1 MWNLPG
7 PGIEPVFPAVAGG
20 FFFFFLAVVRLKAAG
35 PEHRKERSHQ
45 AQQPLTGPGA
55 RRGLGFGLGLRA
67 KAEAEAA
74 DLAGCVLLAQKV
86 GLHRERRHHRHS
98 RSWSTAGLAGGFLS
112 TSHQGSP
119 AQLIYNRSVKA
130 IQWIKNNL
138 SPNGVGTTGHSKA
151 KKKKKNS
158 I

>member
-7 PGIEPVFPAVAGG
+7 PGIEPVFPAV
-20 FFFFFLAVVRLKAAG
+20 
-35 PEHRKERSHQ
+35 
-45 AQQPLTGPGA
+45 
-55 RRGLGFGLGLRA
+55 
-67 KAEAEAA
+67 
-74 DLAGCVLLAQKV
+74 
-86 GLHRERRHHRHS
+86 
-98 RSWSTAGLAGGFLS
+98 AGGFLS

-138 SPNGVGTTGHSKA
+138 SPNGVGTTRHSKA
-151 KKKKKNS
+151 KKKKKNFHLTLTPYTTLTQNGLQ